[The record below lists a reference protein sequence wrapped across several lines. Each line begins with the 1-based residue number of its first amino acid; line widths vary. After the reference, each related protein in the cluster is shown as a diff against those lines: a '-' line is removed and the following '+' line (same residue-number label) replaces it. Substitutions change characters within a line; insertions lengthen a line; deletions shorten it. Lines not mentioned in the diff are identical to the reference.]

1 MTDADGK
8 SAKPARNGK
17 KGPRRIS
24 LALQG
29 GGAHGAYTWGVLD
42 RLSAAP
48 DIAISAVSATSAG
61 ALNAVAFAAG
71 YAKGG
76 PDGARAGLESLW
88 RRVSEAGA
96 GFSAFN
102 GFGGSG
108 LALASALQSFA
119 SPYDLN
125 PFNFNPL
132 RRLVEKEIDFEAV
145 HAAGLDLFVSAT
157 NVESGKVRVFSRKE
171 ITLDAVLASACLPQ
185 AFQAVEIDG
194 APYWDG
200 GYMGNPSLFPLI
212 YSGAPPDVLL
222 VLLNP
227 LARPGVPKRAGE
239 IQERI
244 NEISFNASLIGELR
258 AIAFVQRLVDEG
270 MLKEPMIKKYRRLNI
285 HAIRGGQDLIGYGLS
300 TKYDTRWAFLTE
312 LRDKGRS
319 EADRWLR
326 ECAVHVGTKSS
337 SFDIR
342 KEFLDA

>member
-1 MTDADGK
+1 MTDTNSP
-8 SAKPARNGK
+8 SAKPAKNGK
-17 KGPRRIS
+17 RNARRIS

-42 RLSAAP
+42 RLSEAP
-48 DIAISAVSATSAG
+48 DLAISAMSATSAG

-71 YAKGG
+71 LAKGG
-76 PDGARAGLESLW
+76 PEGGRAALESFW
-88 RRVSEAGA
+88 RRVSESGG
-96 GFSAFN
+96 GFSAFS

-108 LALASALQSFA
+108 FAFASALQSFA

-132 RRLVEKEIDFEAV
+132 RRLVEREIDFEAV

-157 NVESGKVRVFSRKE
+157 NVESGKVRVFSREE

-185 AFQAVEIDG
+185 TFQAVEIDG

-258 AIAFVQRLVDEG
+258 AIAFVQRLIDDG
-270 MLKEPMIKKYRRLNI
+270 MLKEPLMKKYRRLNI
-285 HAIRGGQDLIGYGLS
+285 HAIKGGQDLIGYGLS

-312 LRDKGRS
+312 LRDRGRA
-319 EADRWLR
+319 EADRWLG
-326 ECAVHVGTKSS
+326 ECAGHVGTKTS
-337 SFDIR
+337 SFDVR